1 MKKNEGGKSDEN
13 PKTTRHS
20 HAAPRALFHIFH
32 FQVHCHL
39 PAEKWGP
46 PQRRRPLTKSSECH
60 NPIMNFHINFYSA
73 PDHKKKKKNLNV
85 HIYAYAFDGNKREC
99 PPKIPLS
106 IGAIA
111 LLIITINFV
120 HETIQ

>member
-1 MKKNEGGKSDEN
+1 
-13 PKTTRHS
+13 
-20 HAAPRALFHIFH
+20 
-32 FQVHCHL
+32 
-39 PAEKWGP
+39 
-46 PQRRRPLTKSSECH
+46 
-60 NPIMNFHINFYSA
+60 MNFHINFYSA

-120 HETIQ
+120 HETIQWNGEKPEEKPLA